1 MDDDGVKKIK
11 KKKGVGYGND
21 TSSNTKWMKG
31 DNMDAKKKEF
41 EVIGIILNII
51 ENFLD
56 IRHWNIPD
64 TLLQNI
70 YESALLPFIED
81 GLRAGTLL

>member
-1 MDDDGVKKIK
+1 
-11 KKKGVGYGND
+11 
-21 TSSNTKWMKG
+21 MKG
-31 DNMDAKKKEF
+31 EHMEERKKEF
-41 EVIGIILNII
+41 ETVKTILGII

-56 IRHWNIPD
+56 VQSSWRIPD
-64 TLLQNI
+64 ALLQNI